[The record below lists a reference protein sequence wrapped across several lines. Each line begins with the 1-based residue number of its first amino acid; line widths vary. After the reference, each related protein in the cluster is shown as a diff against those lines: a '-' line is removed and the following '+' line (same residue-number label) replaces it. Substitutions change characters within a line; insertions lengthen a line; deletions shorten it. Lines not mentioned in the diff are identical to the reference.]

1 MHDNDHSEDKARK
14 DVSTKAADKDRRR
27 RGVSTDRR
35 KTGASTKAVE
45 VERRRHDTD
54 RRQYGVSMK
63 AVEIAV
69 AAVIFGLG
77 LVVIFDSRRV
87 GYGWADDGPQAGYF
101 PFYIGLILCAAS
113 AWTLLQAAFSNRG
126 QAELFVS
133 RKKLQLVL
141 SVFFPSLI
149 YVFAIYHIGIYVA
162 SALFIGAFM
171 YWHGRFSWIKIIPVS
186 LLVPV
191 SMFLMFELWFMVPLP
206 KGPLEALVGY

>member
-1 MHDNDHSEDKARK
+1 MHDNDHTEEGSHH
-14 DVSTKAADKDRRR
+14 
-27 RGVSTDRR
+27 GVST
-35 KTGASTKAVE
+35 
-45 VERRRHDTD
+45 
-54 RRQYGVSMK
+54 K

-69 AAVIFGLG
+69 AAVMFGLG

-113 AWTLLQAAFSNRG
+113 AWTLLQAAFSSHAAAG
-126 QAELFVS
+126 VFVS
-133 RKKLQLVL
+133 RKKLRLVL

-149 YVFAIYHIGIYVA
+149 YVIAIYFIGIYVA

-171 YWHGRFSWIKIIPVS
+171 YWHGRFPWIKIIPVS
-186 LLVPV
+186 LIVPV

-206 KGPLEALVGY
+206 KGPLEALFGY